1 METERII
8 VDKVCKHNPVV
19 KYSLILMNKFPYHSN
34 VFGVS
39 GFGHFVDFTV

>member
-19 KYSLILMNKFPYHSN
+19 KYSLILINKFN
-34 VFGVS
+34 VFGES

>member
-19 KYSLILMNKFPYHSN
+19 KYSLILMNKFPHHLMCLESP
-34 VFGVS
+34 GS
-39 GFGHFVDFTV
+39 DIL